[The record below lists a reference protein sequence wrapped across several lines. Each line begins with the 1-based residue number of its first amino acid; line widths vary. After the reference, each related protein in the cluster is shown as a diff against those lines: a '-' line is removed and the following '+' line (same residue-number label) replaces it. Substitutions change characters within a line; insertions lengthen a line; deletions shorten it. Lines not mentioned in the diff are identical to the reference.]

1 MATIS
6 PNPFPTNGIHTLGR
20 ADYLIRQKAIQCALP
35 KDNAPSCA
43 GQVFVGIFFDG
54 TSNNLHYDYEV
65 PPLEKRKHSTVVKI
79 FYSFLHASM
88 LTFMLTLTACGASGK
103 QAEKLEGTS
112 YLGVNN
118 TDKNIVSIIVNGE
131 GGISAVSAQH
141 IGGQDCCVNLPRK
154 WHPGIKVT
162 IKWQED
168 DVYLL
173 DKNGKFVIED
183 GKKKVIEQPWKT
195 KTVEVGKYEGRDEE
209 GMLYIFFYPNDVVKA
224 LRSRGYPCSR
234 EGYSLPASYNETC
247 VEMKQTRENI
257 KKLCTPPI
265 AKQNKTWCADETF

>member
-6 PNPFPTNGIHTLGR
+6 PHPFPTNGIRTLSR
-20 ADYLIRQKAIQCALP
+20 ADYLIRQKALQCALP
-35 KDNAPSCA
+35 KDNAPSCS

-54 TSNNLHYDYEV
+54 TGNNLHYDYDV
-65 PPLEKRKHSTVVKI
+65 LAPEKRKHSNVVKI
-79 FYSFLHASM
+79 FYSLLQACM
-88 LTFMLTLTACGASGK
+88 LTFMLSLTACGASGR

-162 IKWQED
+162 IKWQLGGT
-168 DVYLL
+168 YKL
-173 DKNGKFVIED
+173 DSKGNKVIED
-183 GKKKVIEQPWKT
+183 GVPVVIEGDWKT
-195 KTVEVGKYEGRDEE
+195 KTVEVPKYEGKDEE
-209 GMLYIFFYPNDVVKA
+209 GYLGIFFFPNDEVKV
-224 LRSRGYPCSR
+224 LRSRGYPHR
-234 EGYSLPASYNETC
+234 PDYPLPKEYE
-247 VEMKQTRENI
+247 KY
-257 KKLCTPPI
+257 
-265 AKQNKTWCADETF
+265 

>member
-6 PNPFPTNGIHTLGR
+6 PNPFPTNGVRTLSR
-20 ADYLIRQKAIQCALP
+20 ADYLIRQKALQCALP
-35 KDNAPSCA
+35 NDNAASCS

-54 TSNNLHYDYEV
+54 TGNNLHYDYEV

-79 FYSFLHASM
+79 FYSFLHACM

-141 IGGQDCCVNLPRK
+141 IGGEDCCVNLPRK

-162 IKWQED
+162 IKWQLGGT
-168 DVYLL
+168 YKL
-173 DKNGKFVIED
+173 DSKGNKVIED
-183 GKKKVIEQPWKT
+183 GVPVVIEGDWKT
-195 KTVEVGKYEGRDEE
+195 KTVDVPEYKGEDAEGY
-209 GMLYIFFYPNDVVKA
+209 LYIFFYPNDEVKV
-224 LRSRGYPCSR
+224 LRSNGVPHRADYPVP
-234 EGYSLPASYNETC
+234 EEFKNWGVN
-247 VEMKQTRENI
+247 
-257 KKLCTPPI
+257 
-265 AKQNKTWCADETF
+265 